1 MKDCSLSRQLPALT
15 HDALADSVAER
26 PLPEVTISRIAE
38 NAAHYLPTSEWERDV
53 MELNALLEAHYHG

>member
-26 PLPEVTISRIAE
+26 PLPEVAIERIAE
-38 NAAHYLPTSEWERDV
+38 SAAHYSPHDKWDDQVQRFRDLMERST
-53 MELNALLEAHYHG
+53 